1 MCTGYGGIER
11 GLELAG
17 FKFRTIL
24 AVEIEAYVSALL
36 AKKME
41 KNAIP
46 AAPIWTDVK
55 TLPSEMFRD
64 RVSVLLAGYPCQP
77 FSSAGKR
84 QGTDDPRHL
93 WPYIKNH
100 IRTMRPVRCFF
111 ENVQGH
117 ISLGLQEVI
126 GDLEAEG
133 YRTTWG
139 IFSAEQA
146 GAPHQ
151 RKRVYIMAD
160 RKDIRCRGWANRHS
174 DNQRGVQV
182 DQEKKQSMV
191 WGETARCSRD
201 TRTELADTSGTRQQA
216 FRDKPRA
223 ERSARLISEPS
234 ELADTNSQRL
244 QGCERFGAA
253 GKKGQSIGHPA
264 ECNTQ
269 FEERTRWPAG
279 PGQSQYEWEEPRT
292 IWKTKPELGGTL
304 DGFANRVDRLR
315 LLGNGVVP
323 QTAAMAWLELS
334 QRLKND

>member
-1 MCTGYGGIER
+1 MDNSKQLALPTVVSMCTGYGGIER

-17 FKFRTIL
+17 FEFRTIL
-24 AVEIEAYVSALL
+24 NVEIEAYCCALL

-41 KNAIP
+41 KNAIDP
-46 AAPIWTDVK
+46 APIWTDVK
-55 TLPSEMFRD
+55 TLPSKMFRD

-139 IFSAEQA
+139 IFSAVQA

-160 RKDIRCRGWANRHS
+160 RKGEFSKRGFYERDNAGQPQKAIR
-174 DNQRGVQV
+174 
-182 DQEKKQSMV
+182 
-191 WGETARCSRD
+191 SRSGAV
-201 TRTELADTSGTRQQA
+201 AD
-216 FRDKPRA
+216 FK
-223 ERSARLISEPS
+223 E
-234 ELADTNSQRL
+234 
-244 QGCERFGAA
+244 
-253 GKKGQSIGHPA
+253 
-264 ECNTQ
+264 
-269 FEERTRWPAG
+269 RWPAV
-279 PGQSQYEWEEPRT
+279 PGKDQYEWEEPRT

-334 QRLKND
+334 QRLEND

>member
-1 MCTGYGGIER
+1 
-11 GLELAG
+11 
-17 FKFRTIL
+17 
-24 AVEIEAYVSALL
+24 
-36 AKKME
+36 
-41 KNAIP
+41 
-46 AAPIWTDVK
+46 
-55 TLPSEMFRD
+55 MFRD

-201 TRTELADTSGTRQQA
+201 TRTELADT
-216 FRDKPRA
+216 
-223 ERSARLISEPS
+223 
-234 ELADTNSQRL
+234 NSQRL

-269 FEERTRWPAG
+269 YKNKIMADTRCVASTEGKQQAELCPTGVSQSPTSTWRGSRSAKNETVHRWPAKAG
-279 PGQSQYEWEEPRT
+279 EDQYEWEEPRT

-334 QRLKND
+334 ERLEND